1 MQNVLIMLIKLYKY
15 SISPLIRNQCRF
27 NPSCSTYAIDA
38 INKHGN
44 IKGVYLT
51 ILRILRCNPFF
62 KGGNDK
68 IP

>member
-1 MQNVLIMLIKLYKY
+1 MLIKLYKY

>member
-1 MQNVLIMLIKLYKY
+1 MQNLLIILIKLYKY
-15 SISPLIRNQCRF
+15 LISPLIGNQCRF

-51 ILRILRCNPFF
+51 ILRILRCNPFS
-62 KGGNDK
+62 KGGDDK

>member
-1 MQNVLIMLIKLYKY
+1 MQNVLITLIKLYKY
-15 SISPLIRNQCRF
+15 LISPLIGKQCRF

-38 INKHGN
+38 INKYGN